1 MEMRLPNWVR
11 LIVTVSVLM
20 KLGFGLTLLYDPAR
34 IADLWPWPLP
44 PLTARLLGASTL
56 VSIPMALLAV
66 GINRYAVAM
75 IPFVMMLL
83 YRVLQLTAGLIHAD
97 RFAGGSM
104 TTLNYFGG
112 GLLMLIVFGYSIWA
126 GETQRLAPA
135 SPKAPMATPLPW
147 APALGLRVAL
157 QILAAIYV
165 VLGLVFLIR
174 GGAAAPL
181 WIDAQGLTPLTA
193 RLFASP
199 LIGLGVGLFLVS
211 RAHDWRR
218 VFVPAVGMVTIG
230 FTGTLAMVLEQANF
244 LPGSVLAWL
253 VAATPPTLLVV
264 GALILLLR
272 PKP

>member
-1 MEMRLPNWVR
+1 MEMRLPMWVR
-11 LIVTVSVLM
+11 LVVAGSVLM
-20 KLGFGLTLLYDPAR
+20 QLGFGLTLLYDPAR
-34 IADLWPWPLP
+34 IAELWPWPLP

-83 YRVLQLTAGLIHAD
+83 YRVLQLVAGLIHID
-97 RFAGGSM
+97 RFAGGSV

-112 GLLMLIVFGYSIWA
+112 GVLMLIAFGYPIWA
-126 GETQRLAPA
+126 GEKGRLAPA
-135 SPKAPMATPLPW
+135 SPKAPMGTALPW
-147 APALGLRVAL
+147 APAPGLRLAL
-157 QILAAIYV
+157 QVLAALYV
-165 VLGLVFLIR
+165 LLGLVFLIR

-211 RAHDWRR
+211 RARDWRR

-230 FTGTLAMVLEQANF
+230 FTGTLAMVLEQASF

-272 PKP
+272 PRA